1 MVNLLFLF
9 FIMSFFPNN
18 IFDYDQQ
25 AITDLLITAS
35 LKILFA
41 LAILLI
47 GFWLSKR
54 LQKLIIRA
62 LRKSNLEPTFISF
75 AGNISYYLLLV
86 VFFVLC
92 LAQLG
97 IQTSSL
103 VALLGASTLAIGLA
117 LQGSLAN
124 VAGGILLVLF
134 NYFRGGERIEVAG
147 IEGIVESIEILS
159 TTICTY
165 DNRLVTIPNKQI
177 IENNI
182 INHVGKPERRID
194 LVIGVGYEEDIDH
207 VRSSLQW
214 VIDQNSEVCTEPAP
228 TIALGELG
236 DSSVNFY
243 VRPWVKSED
252 YFRLKLQLTEAIKRK
267 LDEENISIPFPQRDV
282 HLIQPETKELD
293 IKAA

>member
-1 MVNLLFLF
+1 MPF
-9 FIMSFFPNN
+9 FSDN
-18 IFDYDQQ
+18 IFNYDQQ
-25 AITDLLITAS
+25 ALTDLLITAS
-35 LKILFA
+35 LKIVFA
-41 LAILLI
+41 SAILLI

-62 LRKSNLEPTFISF
+62 LRKSSLEPTFVSF
-75 AGNISYYLLLV
+75 VGNISYYLLLL

-124 VAGGILLVLF
+124 VAAGILLVFF
-134 NYFRGGERIEVAG
+134 NYFRVGEMIEVAG
-147 IEGIVESIEILS
+147 VEGVVESIEILS

-165 DNRLVTIPNKQI
+165 DNRLVTIPNKKV

-182 INHVGKPERRID
+182 INHVGKPQRRID
-194 LVIGVGYEEDIDH
+194 LVIGVGYEESIDH
-207 VRSSLQW
+207 VRSALRW
-214 VIDQNSEVCTEPAP
+214 VLDQNSEVCAEPAP

-236 DSSVNFY
+236 DSSINFY

-252 YFRLKLQLTEAIKRK
+252 YFRVKVQLIEAIKRK

-282 HLIQPETKELD
+282 HLIQPKTKELD

>member
-1 MVNLLFLF
+1 MPF
-9 FIMSFFPNN
+9 STNN
-18 IFDYDQQ
+18 IFGYDKQ
-25 AITDLLITAS
+25 AIVDLFITTS
-35 LKILFA
+35 LKVLFA
-41 LAILLI
+41 LAILLL
-47 GFWLSKR
+47 GFWLSKK

-62 LRKSNLEPTFISF
+62 LKKTNLEPTFVSF
-75 AGNISYYLLLV
+75 VGNISYYVLLV
-86 VFFVLC
+86 VFCVLC

-117 LQGSLAN
+117 LQSSLSN
-124 VAGGILLVLF
+124 VAAGILLVLF
-134 NYFRGGERIEVAG
+134 NYFRVGEMIEVAG
-147 IEGIVESIEILS
+147 IEGVVESIEILS

-182 INHVGKPERRID
+182 INHVGKPLRRID
-194 LVIGVGYEEDIDH
+194 LVIGVGYEENIDH

-214 VIDQNSEVCTEPAP
+214 VLDQNSEVCLEPAP
-228 TIALGELG
+228 AIALGELG
-236 DSSVNFY
+236 ESSVKFY
-243 VRPWVKSED
+243 VRPWVKSTD

-267 LDEENISIPFPQRDV
+267 LDEENISIPFPQRDI

-293 IKAA
+293 VQAA